1 MKRYQACLDWAQT
14 DDKFDQPETKEAS
27 FVSAAQSCM
36 SIARYACNS
45 YFTAGMTLNMLPLLR
60 LRNAT
65 AGTEMM
71 GWLCL

>member
-27 FVSAAQSCM
+27 FVSAPKRCIST
-36 SIARYACNS
+36 ARYACIS
-45 YFTAGMTLNMLPLLR
+45 CLTSVMTPDMLR

-65 AGTEMM
+65 AGDSH
-71 GWLCL
+71 